1 MSGRT
6 GDKASSPCSRC
17 DYRLPVD
24 MSHSYKSITIY
35 SFIFFADPLS
45 WHSQFLF

>member
-17 DYRLPVD
+17 DYRLLAY
-24 MSHSYKSITIY
+24 SYKSITIY